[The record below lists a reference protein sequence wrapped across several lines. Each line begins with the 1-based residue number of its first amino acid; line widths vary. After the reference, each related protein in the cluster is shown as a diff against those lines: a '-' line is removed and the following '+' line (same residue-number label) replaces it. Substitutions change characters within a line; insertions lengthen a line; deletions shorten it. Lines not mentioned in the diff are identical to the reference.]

1 MKRTSVGGLLGAM
14 ALGTVLTACG
24 VTPQV
29 PTSSIRP
36 GSSENLVGY
45 PAAPFVASA
54 PAARSAGTPFPAS
67 EIARSPGRFDTA
79 SPNGFVPV
87 AEAPVSTFSADVDT
101 ASYAVV
107 RRLLNEGHPIPYP
120 VLRVEEMV
128 NYFHYDYPRPESPAA
143 PFRPTVAVYPSPWT
157 EGARILHI
165 GIRAYDVARKQRPA
179 LNLVFLVDVSGS
191 MAPGDRLPLLKQALL
206 MLVDDLRPDDHVA
219 IVSYAANSGVVLEP
233 TAGTDKETIRAAI
246 QGLTAGGLTA
256 GDGGIQAAYAL
267 AEKNFDKAAVN
278 RVVIGTDGDFNVG
291 IVDPKALETLIAGK
305 RETGVYLSVL
315 GVGLGNLNDV
325 VMQRLA
331 QAGNGNAAYIDGM
344 QEAKK
349 VLRDELSSTMVPVAD
364 NVKFQ
369 VEFNP
374 ALVGQYRLI
383 GYETRALRREDFND
397 DRVDA
402 GDVGAGHAVTA
413 LYEFLPPG
421 AKGKGV
427 DPLRYE
433 ANHKART
440 TKDAAN
446 ADEFGFLRLR
456 YTLPGQSQSRL
467 IERPIRKREALAS
480 VEAAPAEARFALAVA
495 SFAGKLRS
503 AGGGETMSYAQIAD
517 LARGARGADPDGTRA
532 EFIRLVELA
541 GSRAAR

>member
-1 MKRTSVGGLLGAM
+1 MKRTSVVGLLGVM
-14 ALGTVLTACG
+14 ALGAALTACE
-24 VTPQV
+24 VTPQAQM
-29 PTSSIRP
+29 SAIRP
-36 GSSENLVGY
+36 GGGQMAVA
-45 PAAPFVASA
+45 PVAAPAPSA
-54 PAARSAGTPFPAS
+54 RQPHFNAEAAAVT
-67 EIARSPGRFDTA
+67 PGRFDTA

-467 IERPIRKREALAS
+467 IERPIRKGEALSS
-480 VEAAPAEARFALAVA
+480 VAVAPAEARFALAVA
-495 SFAGKLRS
+495 SFAGKLRG
-503 AGGGETMSYAQIAD
+503 AGGEAMSYAQIAD
-517 LARGARGADPDGTRA
+517 LARGARGDDPDGTRA

>member
-1 MKRTSVGGLLGAM
+1 MRETPVKRKTVGGLLGAM
-14 ALGTVLTACG
+14 VLGTVLTACG
-24 VTPQV
+24 ATPNV
-29 PTSSIRP
+29 PPSSIRP
-36 GSSENLVGY
+36 GSSENLVSSY
-45 PAAPFVASA
+45 PAPVSA
-54 PAARSAGTPFPAS
+54 PTAAARQYPA
-67 EIARSPGRFDTA
+67 PGRFDTA

-87 AEAPVSTFSADVDT
+87 SEKPVSTFSADVDT

-107 RRLLNEGHPIPYP
+107 RRLLNEGRAVPPYA
-120 VLRVEEMV
+120 VRVEEMV
-128 NYFHYDYPRPESPAA
+128 NYFHYDYPRPQSPAV

-191 MAPGDRLPLLKQALL
+191 MSSNDRLPLLKQALL
-206 MLVDDLRPDDHVA
+206 MLVDELRSEDRLS
-219 IVSYAANSGVVLEP
+219 IVSYAGKSDVVLEP
-233 TAGTDKETIRAAI
+233 TAGTEKETIRTAI
-246 QGLTAGGLTA
+246 QGLNASGATAGSA
-256 GDGGIQAAYAL
+256 GIQAAYAL
-267 AEKNFDKAAVN
+267 AEKNFNKAAVN

-291 IVDPKALETLIAGK
+291 VTNPKELEEFIAQK

-315 GVGLGNLNDV
+315 GFGLDNLNDV

-331 QAGNGNAAYIDGM
+331 QTGNGNAAYIDGM

-397 DRVDA
+397 DAVDA

-413 LYEFLPPG
+413 LYEILPPG
-421 AKGKGV
+421 TKGKGV
-427 DPLRYE
+427 DPLRY
-433 ANHKART
+433 KAKAGT
-440 TKDAAN
+440 DAAHP
-446 ADEFGFLRLR
+446 DELGFLRLR
-456 YTLPGQSQSRL
+456 YRLPGQSKSRL
-467 IERPIRKREALAS
+467 IERSIRKGEALAS
-480 VEAAPAEARFALAVA
+480 VQAAPAEARFALAVA
-495 SFAGKLRS
+495 SFAGKLRG
-503 AGGGETMSYAQIAD
+503 AGGEAMSYAQIGD
-517 LARGARGADPDGTRA
+517 LARGARGDDPDGTRA
-532 EFIRLVELA
+532 EFIRLVELVD
-541 GSRAAR
+541 SRALR

>member
-1 MKRTSVGGLLGAM
+1 MKRTSVVGLLGVM
-14 ALGTVLTACG
+14 ALGAVLAACE
-24 VTPQV
+24 VTPQAQMSV
-29 PTSSIRP
+29 LRP
-36 GSSENLVGY
+36 GVGQTAAV
-45 PAAPFVASA
+45 PAAA
-54 PAARSAGTPFPAS
+54 PAPSVRQPFFNA
-67 EIARSPGRFDTA
+67 EVAATAPGRFDTA
-79 SPNGFVPV
+79 SPNGFVLV

-107 RRLLNEGHPIPYP
+107 RRLLNEGYP
-120 VLRVEEMV
+120 VPHTVLRTEEMV
-128 NYFHYDYPRPESPAA
+128 NYFHYDYPRPQSPAV

-191 MAPGDRLPLLKQALL
+191 MASQDRLPLLKQALL
-206 MLVDDLRPDDHVA
+206 MLVDDLRPDDRVA

-233 TAGTDKETIRAAI
+233 TAGTDKDAIRTAI

-267 AEKNFDKAAVN
+267 AERNFDKAAVN

-291 IVDPKALETLIAGK
+291 VVDPKALETLIAGK
-305 RETGVYLSVL
+305 RDSGVYLSIL

-383 GYETRALRREDFND
+383 GYETRALRREDFNN

-421 AKGKGV
+421 TRGKGV
-427 DPLRYE
+427 DPLRYKV
-433 ANHKART
+433 KAT
-440 TKDAAN
+440 ADAVN
-446 ADEFGFLRLR
+446 TDEVAFLRLR
-456 YTLPGQSQSRL
+456 YTLPGQSKSRL
-467 IERPIRKREALAS
+467 IERPIRRGEALAS
-480 VEAAPAEARFALAVA
+480 VQAAPAEARFALAVA
-495 SFAGKLRS
+495 SFAGKLRG
-503 AGGGETMSYAQIAD
+503 AGGEAMSYAQIAD
-517 LARGARGADPDGTRA
+517 LARGARGDDPDGTRA
-532 EFIRLVELA
+532 EFIRLVELM

>member
-1 MKRTSVGGLLGAM
+1 MGILLGAM
-14 ALGTVLTACG
+14 ALATVLTACG
-24 VTPQV
+24 VPPQA
-29 PTSSIRP
+29 PMSAMPP
-36 GSSENLVGY
+36 GGGPGY
-45 PAAPFVASA
+45 PASA
-54 PAARSAGTPFPAS
+54 PAPSTRQPYFNAEVAA
-67 EIARSPGRFDTA
+67 AAPGRFNTA

-107 RRLLNEGHPIPYP
+107 RRLLNEGHPIPFP

-165 GIRAYDVARKQRPA
+165 GIRAYDVARRQRPA

-191 MAPGDRLPLLKQALL
+191 MAPQDRLPLLKQALL

-246 QGLTAGGLTA
+246 QGLTTGGLTA

-267 AEKNFDKAAVN
+267 AERNFDKTAVN

-291 IVDPKALETLIAGK
+291 IVDPKELEALIAEK
-305 RETGVYLSVL
+305 RKTGVYLSVL

-369 VEFNP
+369 IEFNP

-383 GYETRALRREDFND
+383 GYETRALRREDFNN

-421 AKGKGV
+421 ARGKGV

-433 ANHKART
+433 ASHKVKT
-440 TKDAAN
+440 TRDAAN

-456 YTLPGQSQSRL
+456 YTLPGQSKSRL
-467 IERPIRKREALAS
+467 IERPIRKGAALAS

-503 AGGGETMSYAQIAD
+503 EGGGETMSYAQIAD
-517 LARGARGADPDGTRA
+517 LARGARGADPHGTRA